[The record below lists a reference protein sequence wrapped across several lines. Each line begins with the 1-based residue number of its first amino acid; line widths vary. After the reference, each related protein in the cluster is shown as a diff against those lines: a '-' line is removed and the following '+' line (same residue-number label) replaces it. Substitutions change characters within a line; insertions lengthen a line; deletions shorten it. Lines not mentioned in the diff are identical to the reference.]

1 MEVIEGASS
10 LHHIFDNPEEACD
23 YLVFRH
29 DPISFSDSF
38 SVSFRI
44 RHGFAPSSQN
54 NWQVAVAAEFMDG
67 EAPPG
72 GEAKIVSGI
81 VLGVN
86 YQGSDDLVKIWR
98 VEKGVIEEWCASSL
112 NYQEQIGTALAPLF
126 RLEWDG
132 SACLSLYGSA
142 DPQNQVPELIGSCR
156 PEGLPTGR
164 ELVIRYRYSSSR
176 DRALWMDGLLLDGNF
191 EKDTVSPVV
200 NEVDLVDGRTLRLGF
215 SEKVLKPNPLMFT
228 LYGEGLSGGV
238 SPDSLW
244 QLEQGVLISFLK
256 AIPNRLPCQLHVHGV
271 EDSEGNLLRD
281 TVVPLMRNEA
291 GWGDLVFS
299 ELLFDPDPPVRYDAE
314 YLELFNRSDYQLNLE
329 GWQLK
334 VNERS
339 YELSNYLVNKTFST
353 APGEYELAYGIILPN
368 EGGVLSLY
376 SSEENLIHATTYR
389 VPWDG
394 ADWKKEGGWS
404 IESPDVNQLCTVS
417 RNWEFSIDPSGGT
430 PGQIN
435 STLADLED
443 KESPVL
449 LFAGFGAPGECLLHY
464 SEPVGLSEEVKAGIR
479 LDPGGD
485 GPERVEILKPLSEI
499 LCLGFSEDFH
509 QWHSFRLSLPGVGDC
524 VGNVSLTDELQ
535 AGALSPVLYGSVVIN
550 EIMYDPEDGK
560 PAYVELFHPGEKF
573 YDLRDLSIHFVE
585 EGGSPDHPVALSC
598 CSRLVLPGQYL
609 VITKCIANLADAYNL
624 EVSGQWVEVDGL
636 PGLKKSSGCIYL
648 TDRAGNVVDMV
659 VYSDEMHMELL
670 DDPTG
675 ISLERVAWDRSG
687 IDPDNWHSAAS
698 LEGYATP
705 GKRNSQSPGESDS
718 KGLLTVE
725 PEVFSPDMD
734 GYDDLLEIVIR
745 TGGQA
750 WVVGLVIS
758 DLHGTIIRVLAN
770 NQIAGPLA
778 SYTWDGEGE
787 NGSMQPMGFYVV
799 HVRAYHPAT
808 GEQWIRRKAVGLV
821 YR

>member
-1 MEVIEGASS
+1 
-10 LHHIFDNPEEACD
+10 
-23 YLVFRH
+23 
-29 DPISFSDSF
+29 
-38 SVSFRI
+38 
-44 RHGFAPSSQN
+44 
-54 NWQVAVAAEFMDG
+54 
-67 EAPPG
+67 
-72 GEAKIVSGI
+72 
-81 VLGVN
+81 
-86 YQGSDDLVKIWR
+86 
-98 VEKGVIEEWCASSL
+98 
-112 NYQEQIGTALAPLF
+112 
-126 RLEWDG
+126 
-132 SACLSLYGSA
+132 
-142 DPQNQVPELIGSCR
+142 
-156 PEGLPTGR
+156 
-164 ELVIRYRYSSSR
+164 
-176 DRALWMDGLLLDGNF
+176 
-191 EKDTVSPVV
+191 
-200 NEVDLVDGRTLRLGF
+200 
-215 SEKVLKPNPLMFT
+215 
-228 LYGEGLSGGV
+228 
-238 SPDSLW
+238 
-244 QLEQGVLISFLK
+244 
-256 AIPNRLPCQLHVHGV
+256 
-271 EDSEGNLLRD
+271 
-281 TVVPLMRNEA
+281 
-291 GWGDLVFS
+291 
-299 ELLFDPDPPVRYDAE
+299 
-314 YLELFNRSDYQLNLE
+314 
-329 GWQLK
+329 
-334 VNERS
+334 
-339 YELSNYLVNKTFST
+339 
-353 APGEYELAYGIILPN
+353 
-368 EGGVLSLY
+368 
-376 SSEENLIHATTYR
+376 
-389 VPWDG
+389 
-394 ADWKKEGGWS
+394 
-404 IESPDVNQLCTVS
+404 
-417 RNWEFSIDPSGGT
+417 
-430 PGQIN
+430 
-435 STLADLED
+435 
-443 KESPVL
+443 
-449 LFAGFGAPGECLLHY
+449 
-464 SEPVGLSEEVKAGIR
+464 
-479 LDPGGD
+479 
-485 GPERVEILKPLSEI
+485 
-499 LCLGFSEDFH
+499 
-509 QWHSFRLSLPGVGDC
+509 
-524 VGNVSLTDELQ
+524 
-535 AGALSPVLYGSVVIN
+535 
-550 EIMYDPEDGK
+550 MYDPEDGK